1 MNLLLEAIERHARER
16 PNVGAIAADDGAWTS
31 WSELAR
37 EASCLRAAIVSR
49 TSIDTRVAISL
60 PSGRDFWVACLAA
73 AGSGRLVVLLPCPTP
88 GIVESRLAT
97 HLGADHLR
105 IDERTIRD
113 LRAARAPAAAV
124 QASGGVTL
132 LSSGTTGQSR
142 FVVRSGEMVDSIA
155 RTLVDE
161 ELCLEDDLVASFLPM
176 SHAYGFE
183 HALLGPILAGA
194 PVRAL
199 KSFNVERASAALESG
214 ATVLPTIPVAA
225 AAIADAAP
233 AAPRLRL
240 AVSAGSLLPHAVR
253 EAFEE
258 RVGRIVDLYGAS
270 EVGTIWLDR
279 GDGGRPVA
287 GVEVRLQ
294 RSPQCPTGADGEI
307 LVGGRNLPLGS
318 LDENGAVQPITSD
331 GWFHTGD
338 LGKRIGA
345 GGYCIV
351 GRSKLVFDVGGLK
364 VNPLEIEEV
373 LERHPAV
380 RRALVHPIAAGP
392 ALHRVGVKV
401 ELRSGSAAPTLDQIR
416 EHLSPHIA
424 LHASP
429 RSLII
434 VDCLPKTASG
444 KLLREDPSQGSHAS
458 ATSAPTPIPPVV
470 RRPRGLEARGDRE
483 RYTKQLFDETARGY
497 DNSSGAAFLR
507 TGRWYRR
514 RMLLNAGVRPG
525 SHHLDVGS
533 GTGLCAWL
541 AQDIVGPEGRVV
553 ALDPSTG
560 MLEVAKR
567 RGVRETIE
575 GRAEHL
581 PFPDASF
588 DSVSMSYMLRHIEDL
603 MLAFREAVRVLRP
616 GGKIVIFEVT
626 RPETIGLRESFDVA
640 MRWVVPA
647 VGVVA
652 SGKPSTFPMMQ
663 YWADTVRDA
672 ARPPRIV
679 EALERS
685 GFVGTRHLL
694 ELGVFSCYRGVAPLS
709 HR

>member
-1 MNLLLEAIERHARER
+1 MNLLLEAIERHALER
-16 PNVGAIAADDGAWTS
+16 PSVGAISDEDGAWSS
-31 WSELAR
+31 WSELAGDA
-37 EASCLRAAIVSR
+37 ASLRAAIVAR
-49 TSIDTRVAISL
+49 TSVDSKVAISL

-73 AGSGRLVVLLPCPTP
+73 AGSGRMVVLLPCPTP
-88 GIVESRLAT
+88 GIVESRLAA

-105 IDERTIRD
+105 IDHAS
-113 LRAARAPAAAV
+113 LRELRLVRASAAAV
-124 QASGGVTL
+124 QPSAGVTL
-132 LSSGTTGQSR
+132 LSSGTTAQSR
-142 FVVRSGEMVDSIA
+142 FVVRASTTVDAIA
-155 RTLVDE
+155 RTLVAE
-161 ELCLEDDLVASFLPM
+161 ELCMRGDLVASFLPM

-183 HALLGPILAGA
+183 HALLAPMLAGA
-194 PVRAL
+194 SVRAL

-225 AAIADAAP
+225 AAIAEAAP

-240 AVSAGSLLPHAVR
+240 AVSAGSLLPQAVR
-253 EAFEE
+253 EAFEA

-279 GDGGRPVA
+279 GHGGRPVA
-287 GVEVRLQ
+287 GVEIRLAPT
-294 RSPQCPTGADGEI
+294 PQCPAGADGEI
-307 LVGGRNLPLGS
+307 LVGGDNLPLGS
-318 LDENGAVQPITSD
+318 LDGHGAVRPITSD

-338 LGKRIGA
+338 LGKRIGD

-380 RRALVHPIAAGP
+380 QRALVHPIAAGQ
-392 ALHRVGVKV
+392 ALHRVGVKM
-401 ELRSGSAAPTLDQIR
+401 ELRSGASAPTLDQIR

-424 LHASP
+424 QHASP

-444 KLLREDPSQGSHAS
+444 KLLRDDPSKDSNPPAS
-458 ATSAPTPIPPVV
+458 APAPIPPVV
-470 RRPRGLEARGDRE
+470 RRPRGLEARGERE

-541 AQDIVGPEGRVV
+541 AQDIVGTGGRVV

-560 MLEVAKR
+560 MLDVAKR
-567 RGVRETIE
+567 RGVRETVE

-603 MLAFREAVRVLRP
+603 MLAFREAARVLRP

-647 VGVVA
+647 IGVVA